1 MAGQL
6 SCISLASVL
15 RIGIWTSSGAEELSP
30 YCRVVKLSL
39 SDLDG
44 QSTFGMQ
51 DSDDTNETFVNLE
64 IKKASE
70 EILAVSQ
77 RSAGTI
83 DLLHVNCEGCEWE
96 MLEDIIESGHHKNIR
111 QVSTSASFYE
121 NVFKSR
127 K

>member
-15 RIGIWTSSGAEELSP
+15 KTGIWTSRGAEDLFP

-70 EILAVSQ
+70 EILTVSQ
-77 RSAGTI
+77 KPAGTI

-111 QVSTSASFYE
+111 
-121 NVFKSR
+121 
-127 K
+127 

>member
-6 SCISLASVL
+6 SCTSLASVL
-15 RIGIWTSSGAEELSP
+15 RIGTWTSGGAEDLSP

-51 DSDDTNETFVNLE
+51 DSDDTNESFVDLE

-70 EILAVSQ
+70 EILTVSQ
-77 RSAGTI
+77 KSAGTI

-111 QVSTSASFYE
+111 YVSFYVLHHFME
-121 NVFKSR
+121 MF
-127 K
+127 

>member
-1 MAGQL
+1 M
-6 SCISLASVL
+6 L
-15 RIGIWTSSGAEELSP
+15 RIHLHICS
-30 YCRVVKLSL
+30 RVVKLSL

-51 DSDDTNETFVNLE
+51 DSDDTNETFVDLE

-70 EILAVSQ
+70 EILTVSQ
-77 RSAGTI
+77 KSAGTI

-111 QVSTSASFYE
+111 LSFYILHHFIKM
-121 NVFKSR
+121 FKV
-127 K
+127 

>member
-6 SCISLASVL
+6 SCTSLASVL
-15 RIGIWTSSGAEELSP
+15 RICTWTSGGAEDLSP

-51 DSDDTNETFVNLE
+51 DSDDTNESFVDLE

-70 EILAVSQ
+70 EILTVSQ
-77 RSAGTI
+77 KSAGTI

-111 QVSTSASFYE
+111 
-121 NVFKSR
+121 
-127 K
+127 